1 MKGIGR
7 FARLALVPV
16 AFGGAYV
23 IFALVKADGTGRIP
37 WEDIVG
43 AGVMVVSVTALL
55 VVFVVGIGI
64 VGDWVRRETLLRRT
78 RAPHILVPTL
88 TTDDLQYW
96 AQKAGFTQRR
106 WPLGLTLTADVQ
118 GIRVWGGRVPKVEE
132 LLRIPW
138 EKIRDIRPEG
148 VSGQLGRGLAIEVE
162 ADVPIRALWFPVVGG
177 FPLRVMRASD
187 AQMRELVFEL
197 SAVRDEAMRL
207 AGAD

>member
-1 MKGIGR
+1 M
-7 FARLALVPV
+7 
-16 AFGGAYV
+16 
-23 IFALVKADGTGRIP
+23 
-37 WEDIVG
+37 
-43 AGVMVVSVTALL
+43 
-55 VVFVVGIGI
+55 
-64 VGDWVRRETLLRRT
+64 
-78 RAPHILVPTL
+78 
-88 TTDDLQYW
+88 
-96 AQKAGFTQRR
+96 
-106 WPLGLTLTADVQ
+106 TLTADVQ